1 MSPDRDARD
10 ATAHRDDDA
19 FALSIVEDGP
29 HVRVTA
35 RGDVDVESVK
45 AFHDGLRTAVAR
57 GPAAVS
63 IDLAQVTFLG
73 SEGIRTL
80 VLLYESASAQGTRVT
95 VSDASPIVRRVLT
108 LTESDWLFGD

>member
-10 ATAHRDDDA
+10 PMVHRDDGA
-19 FALSIVEDGP
+19 FALSIVEDGQE
-29 HVRVTA
+29 VRVTA
-35 RGDVDVESVK
+35 RGDVDVESVG

-57 GPAAVS
+57 GRAAVS

-80 VLLYESASAQGTRVT
+80 VLLYKAAVAQGTRLT
-95 VSDASPIVRRVLT
+95 VSDASPIVRRVLM
-108 LTESDWLFGD
+108 LTESD